1 MAASLHFIVS
11 VELITIAL
19 MLLLSC
25 SISLVAAWATLEAV
39 FLLLIGTESAPTGG
53 MDLDV

>member
-1 MAASLHFIVS
+1 MAASLHFIDS

-19 MLLLSC
+19 LLLLSC
-25 SISLVAAWATLEAV
+25 SISLVAARATLEAV
-39 FLLLIGTESAPTGG
+39 FLLMLETDGASTVG